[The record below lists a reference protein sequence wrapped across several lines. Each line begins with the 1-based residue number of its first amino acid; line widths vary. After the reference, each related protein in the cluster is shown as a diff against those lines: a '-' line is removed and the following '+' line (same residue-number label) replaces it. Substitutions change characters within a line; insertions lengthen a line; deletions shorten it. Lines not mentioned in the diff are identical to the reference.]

1 LVHVQLNVAKARS
14 SYISSKLKFE
24 MVAKI
29 EQFYEV
35 GYILGQPV
43 RMCEASK
50 SAIDHATHDS
60 AAVCYGM
67 CAE

>member
-1 LVHVQLNVAKARS
+1 MQLNVAKARS

-24 MVAKI
+24 MVAK
-29 EQFYEV
+29 FYEV